1 MSQQRKA
8 SRVSLLLLV
17 IPGHTARLCSASLP
31 RGRRRVAA
39 TTGVPSGWPYYD
51 DTDGEPPGQFCAQ
64 DVRILPCAIAFVKV
78 VRVRLVPAN
87 ALPPVGRVSWTSS
100 LPRPYRRLSTL
111 QRPAAL
117 TNSEPSL
124 PELGCLLRMPCN
136 HQSAWRCTDTLSAF
150 CCNPCAPRG
159 GGALKRTEGPPLAAA
174 ILVPRAGPC
183 SLAAG
188 NSWDR
193 NPCLR
198 TESIAGIGLRGRAHG
213 QSGRFSSSSS
223 SCARGKGF
231 GRDVR
236 RAGRGCRR
244 RARNAKTGNVLR
256 RRPPVNLM
264 NK

>member
-1 MSQQRKA
+1 MPFAQRTDTRREARRSSQLSGLSTPDRSGPA
-8 SRVSLLLLV
+8 SPAAAGRLRLRRRVSLLLLV
-17 IPGHTARLCSASLP
+17 IHTARLCSAWLP

-78 VRVRLVPAN
+78 VLVRLVPAN

-136 HQSAWRCTDTLSAF
+136 HQSAWRCTDTLYAF

-159 GGALKRTEGPPLAAA
+159 GGALLPGGGQL
-174 ILVPRAGPC
+174 
-183 SLAAG
+183 LAAG

-198 TESIAGIGLRGRAHG
+198 GLRNHCHG
-213 QSGRFSSSSS
+213 VRVHHGTVFPKCLGDTDSSAACSSS
-223 SCARGKGF
+223 
-231 GRDVR
+231 
-236 RAGRGCRR
+236 
-244 RARNAKTGNVLR
+244 
-256 RRPPVNLM
+256 
-264 NK
+264 